1 MARDVESSCAR
12 KMFFFSVDFLFQGIR
27 PPWASPS
34 TVTECYVM
42 DWSSQ
47 NSGHVSSGNQ
57 VFVSACCH
65 VWRQVCFLSD
75 VKFSGSFKMI
85 TIPAMWTVK
94 TGEVQISTSRKFRET
109 FLDANAWNWHLFPR
123 SVIVILAI
131 NHGTR
136 QIEKVT
142 QKSFSSS
149 SERSNHLQYISL

>member
-1 MARDVESSCAR
+1 
-12 KMFFFSVDFLFQGIR
+12 
-27 PPWASPS
+27 
-34 TVTECYVM
+34 
-42 DWSSQ
+42 
-47 NSGHVSSGNQ
+47 
-57 VFVSACCH
+57 
-65 VWRQVCFLSD
+65 
-75 VKFSGSFKMI
+75 MI

-131 NHGTR
+131 NDGTR
-136 QIEKVT
+136 QIEKMT